1 MARDYKGVGNQKMT
15 AIMEIIP
22 SEALNS
28 PVFID
33 KNRRAVRGTAN
44 TLTAREDRDV
54 SNHGQE
60 GTVVLIPLRV
70 IGETDGR
77 NRDNRHAG
85 QDGEGS

>member
-33 KNRRAVRGTAN
+33 KNRGPCEEQQT
-44 TLTAREDRDV
+44 
-54 SNHGQE
+54 
-60 GTVVLIPLRV
+60 P
-70 IGETDGR
+70 
-77 NRDNRHAG
+77 
-85 QDGEGS
+85 